1 MATWKAS
8 VQSWTKGLLALRASI
23 PALGNTGDWKYASN
37 PNQPYPAV
45 YERSANGEKYLV
57 VINPRAEKAKC
68 TITGYDGMESVV
80 WGDPENI
87 SMKSSGQELVITIKG
102 VSSVIC
108 KMK

>member
-1 MATWKAS
+1 
-8 VQSWTKGLLALRASI
+8 
-23 PALGNTGDWKYASN
+23 
-37 PNQPYPAV
+37 
-45 YERSANGEKYLV
+45 
-57 VINPRAEKAKC
+57 
-68 TITGYDGMESVV
+68 MESVV